1 MNEPAR
7 QSVAEPLKKAMNGD
21 NAGNSSSIKFDMFK
35 EEIKTGIYGGF
46 FVLLRSNEQGNTGS
60 GGVVKFV
67 IVYLILLLQILSY
80 TFNTAVSNHPIF
92 IEYTVR

>member
-21 NAGNSSSIKFDMFK
+21 KAGNSSSIKFDMFK

-60 GGVVKFV
+60 GAVVRFV

-80 TFNTAVSNHPIF
+80 TFNTAVSNNF
-92 IEYTVR
+92 ILIKLS

>member
-21 NAGNSSSIKFDMFK
+21 KAGNSNSMKFDMFK

-60 GGVVKFV
+60 GAVVRFV

-80 TFNTAVSNHPIF
+80 TFNTAVSNHFLLIKLS
-92 IEYTVR
+92 

>member
-21 NAGNSSSIKFDMFK
+21 KAGSSNSIKFDMFK

-60 GGVVKFV
+60 GAVVRFV

-80 TFNTAVSNHPIF
+80 TFNTAVSNHFLLIKLS
-92 IEYTVR
+92 